1 MGSRMASN
9 LLKAG
14 HPLTVHDL
22 DTAMAATLLQAGAT
36 WAATPK
42 AVAEASEVVLTSL
55 PGPVEVEA
63 VATGSDGVVE
73 GLAAGAVYIDLSTGS
88 PAVVRRIAERIKAT
102 GAHMLDAPVSGGPI
116 GAEMGT
122 LAVMVGGDE
131 AVFQRVMPVLE
142 TIGAGISYIGGIGSG
157 TVAKLVHNAISMST
171 RIVVQEGL
179 ALAVKAGV
187 EPTKMLEVLRNG
199 AFGKQVLL
207 SEHIPD
213 LVFKGD
219 FDHPRFT
226 LGMSHKD
233 VSLALELAKEMD
245 VTLSMAELADQEI
258 LLGVERGWA
267 SRDNLVTYLLAEER
281 AGIEIRDL
289 SDA

>member
-1 MGSRMASN
+1 MASN